1 MRRLVLLLLTVNACY
16 LLWSVLTPDS
26 PAVSPVAWPDEV
38 SSLQLLPPDQ
48 SVPDTEEVVRD
59 DVLATSVSGTAGS
72 DPAAVLGRCWR
83 IGPFTSSELRSSFV
97 RSRLADV
104 AVAIIE
110 QRQESA
116 GGWRV
121 FLPPADDRAA
131 ASALRE
137 SFRSAAAEAGEELD
151 SYVMTEGERAN
162 AVSLGLFSQ
171 EQNARNL
178 QSRVASFGMDA
189 RLEQEISI
197 RTVEWVELFASREW
211 MNETRRSGLAAYA
224 PDLRVTENLCQ
235 MIAPE
240 PDFP

>member
-1 MRRLVLLLLTVNACY
+1 MRRLVLLLLTVNVCY
-16 LLWSVLTPDS
+16 LLWSVLTLNAPE
-26 PAVSPVAWPDEV
+26 VSPVAWPDEV
-38 SSLQLLPPDQ
+38 SSLRMLPPDQ
-48 SVPDTEEVVRD
+48 SVSDAQEAVRND
-59 DVLATSVSGTAGS
+59 LLTTSVSGVAES
-72 DPAAVLGRCWR
+72 EPQAVLGQCWR

-104 AVAIIE
+104 AVAVIE
-110 QRQESA
+110 RQQESA

-121 FLPPADDRAA
+121 FLPPAEDRAA

-137 SFRSAAAEAGEELD
+137 SFRAAAAEAGEELD
-151 SYVMTEGERAN
+151 SYVMTAGDRAN
-162 AVSLGLFSQ
+162 AVSLGLFTQ

-178 QSRVASFGMDA
+178 QARVVAFGMDA
-189 RLEQEISI
+189 LVEQEVST

-211 MNETRRSGLAAYA
+211 MNEARRSGLAAYA
-224 PDLRVTENLCQ
+224 PDLQVTENLCQ